1 MQEPAFPAEAPP
13 SQVPARRFWVPLGIF
28 AVCACVYVAL
38 LGDRLRGISE
48 NAHFVYLA
56 QSFLHG
62 QLEVVG
68 NRPPGTNDWAFYAG
82 KWFVSFPPLPAL
94 IILPAVA
101 IWGLAV
107 WDSLFWAILAGVGPA
122 LVYVLLRALR
132 EQGRSQRSAR
142 EDLVYTLLFAFGSVY
157 FFVSVQGTVWFSA
170 HVVAVPLIALYVLW
184 AVGARRP
191 LLAGSMLGLAFATR
205 PSTMFL
211 GVLFLIEALDSART
225 LPAAQAPGELSAGAR
240 LVRFVRGVDFRRVLP
255 KLIWFAAPILAIGAL
270 LMAFNAARFD
280 DPFEFGHSHLRIRW
294 SARIEKWGLANYH
307 YLAKNLAVFL
317 AALPWISAVSP
328 YLKISRHGLALWVT
342 TPQYLGVLWPRR
354 SSVTQIALALAAAGV
369 ALVDL
374 CYQNSGW
381 IQFGYRFSLDY
392 SVLLLALL
400 ALGGR
405 KQGLWFYVL
414 LVFAIAVNLFGAITF
429 DRVPRFYDQ
438 DPTQQVIFQP
448 D

>member
-1 MQEPAFPAEAPP
+1 MPLA
-13 SQVPARRFWVPLGIF
+13 VRRLRGPGAIF
-28 AVCACVYVAL
+28 VLCAAVYVAT
-38 LGDRLRGISE
+38 LGPRVRGISD

-56 QSFLHG
+56 QSFLNG

-68 NRPPGTNDWAFYAG
+68 NRPPGSNDWAFYEN
-82 KWFVSFPPLPAL
+82 KWFVSFPPLPAVV
-94 IILPAVA
+94 ILPAVA
-101 IWGLAV
+101 VWGLTV
-107 WDSLFWAILAGVGPA
+107 WDRLFWAILAGLGPA

-132 EQGRSQRSAR
+132 EQGASQRAVR
-142 EDLVYTLLFAFGSVY
+142 DDLRLTLLFAFGSVY
-157 FFVSVQGTVWFSA
+157 YFTSVQGTVWFAA

-184 AVGARRP
+184 SLGARRP
-191 LLAGSMLGLAFATR
+191 LLAGCMLGLAFVTR

-211 GVLFLIEALDSART
+211 TPLFLIEALAAARSQPLT
-225 LPAAQAPGELSAGAR
+225 AAEAELPVPAR
-240 LVRFVRGVDFRRVLP
+240 LSCFLRSVDYRRVLP
-255 KLIWFAAPILAIGAL
+255 KLVWFSLPILVVGGLA
-270 LMAFNAARFD
+270 MWFNAARFD

-307 YLAKNLAVFL
+307 YLSKNLAVFL

-342 TPQYLGVLWPRR
+342 TPHYLGVLWPKRT
-354 SSVTQIALALAAAGV
+354 SSLQSALAIAAAGV
-369 ALVDL
+369 AFVDL

-392 SVLLLALL
+392 SVLLIALL

-405 KQGLWFYVL
+405 KQGWVFHLL
-414 LVFAIAVNLFGAITF
+414 LVFALAVNLFGAITF

-438 DPTQQVIFQP
+438 DPSQQVIFQP